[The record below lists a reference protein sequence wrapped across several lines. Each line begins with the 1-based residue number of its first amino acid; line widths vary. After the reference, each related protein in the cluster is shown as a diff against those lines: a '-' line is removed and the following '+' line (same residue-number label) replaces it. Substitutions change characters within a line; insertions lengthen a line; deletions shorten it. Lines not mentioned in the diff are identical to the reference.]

1 MSEEEIINNLKIEL
15 VDKNDNEFKAYVED
29 YVSTFIGEYILKN
42 IDKNIFMEGET
53 KPIGLKLEKK
63 INYDIC
69 NNNEVLNIKINQIP
83 ITEYETKYISRME
96 ELKFDSE
103 ADKATFKERLQI
115 LFKGKVYG
123 GKIELKKIL

>member
-1 MSEEEIINNLKIEL
+1 MGEEIKNNLKIVI
-15 VDKNDNEFKAYVED
+15 VDRSDNEFKAYVED
-29 YVSTFIGEYILKN
+29 YISTFIGEYILKN

-69 NNNEVLNIKINQIP
+69 NNNEVLNISINQIP
-83 ITEYETKYISRME
+83 INEAKYISRME
-96 ELKFDSE
+96 ELKFDDE

-115 LFKGKVYG
+115 LFKGKING
-123 GKIELKKIL
+123 GKIELEKII